1 MIARI
6 SAVAIQNKQ
15 QAEGIS
21 HESENIYRTLFERMS
36 DPMLLLKGD
45 RIIDCNAATLKLLA
59 YQTKSDFLNQRL
71 SDISHAFQ
79 SDGQSSEEKFEE
91 MIAIAIQA
99 GFHRFE
105 WSHKRYDD
113 LIVPVE
119 VMLTPV
125 IVDGELILHTVW
137 RDITE
142 RVRAD
147 EQLRRSETKLRTLY
161 DSTSDAVM
169 LLNEKGLFDCNK
181 ATMAIFGCTDQKYFC
196 SLHFA
201 DLSPA
206 KQPCGTDSMELA
218 NRHIAIAMDKGS
230 YHFEWTHKRVDTG
243 KSFPADVLLCVMEI
257 DGNPA
262 LQAVVR
268 DITKRK
274 QSENVLRESEFR
286 WKFAIEGSGDGVW
299 DWNIQTSE
307 AKYSKRWKEMLG
319 YAEDDILPTNDE
331 WVRRIHPDDQSSV
344 AGTMQAYLDGKIEI
358 YVVEYRLRCK
368 DDSYK
373 WILGRGMIV
382 SCDEDGK
389 PLRMIGTHTDIT
401 ERKQMEEQVR
411 QLAFYDS
418 LTKLANR
425 LLLNDRLTQAISTS
439 KRSGCHVAVIF
450 IDLDNFKSL
459 NDTHGHVIGD
469 LLLIEVASRLKNC
482 VRNNDTVA
490 RFGGDEFVVML
501 SELDVDKAAS
511 ISQASIV
518 AEKMR
523 NILSKLYL
531 LTISHDGQLDT
542 TVEHHCTASIG
553 VALIN
558 HEGSQDDILEW
569 ADAAMYQA
577 KEAGRNSIRFYDS
590 KK

>member
-1 MIARI
+1 M
-6 SAVAIQNKQ
+6 VIQNKQ

-21 HESENIYRTLFERMS
+21 SESENIYRTLFERMS
-36 DPMLLLKGD
+36 DPMLLLKDG
-45 RIIDCNAATLKLLA
+45 RFIDCNAATLKLLA
-59 YQTKSDFLNQRL
+59 YPAKSDFLNQRL

-79 SDGQSSEEKFEE
+79 SDGRSSEEKFEE

-105 WSHKRYDD
+105 WSHKRYDG
-113 LIVPVE
+113 LTVPVE

-125 IVDGELILHTVW
+125 IVDGGLILHTVW

-142 RVRAD
+142 RIRAD

-257 DGNPA
+257 NGNPA

-274 QSENVLRESEFR
+274 HGENVLRESEFR

-299 DWNIQTSE
+299 DWNIQTAE

-331 WVRRIHPDDQSSV
+331 WVKRIHPDDQSFV
-344 AGTMQAYLDGKIEI
+344 AGTMQAYLDGKTEI

-401 ERKQMEEQVR
+401 ERKQMEDQVR

-425 LLLNDRLTQAISTS
+425 LLFNDRLTQAISTS

-450 IDLDNFKSL
+450 IDLDNFKAL

-469 LLLIEVASRLKNC
+469 LLLTEVASRLKNC

-523 NILSKLYL
+523 NILSRLYL
-531 LTISHDGQLDT
+531 LTIRHDGQSDT

>member
-1 MIARI
+1 M
-6 SAVAIQNKQ
+6 AIQNKQ

-21 HESENIYRTLFERMS
+21 SESENIYRTLFERMS
-36 DPMLLLKGD
+36 DPMLLLKDG
-45 RIIDCNAATLKLLA
+45 RFIDCNAATLKLLA
-59 YQTKSDFLNQRL
+59 YPTKSDFLNQRL

-79 SDGQSSEEKFEE
+79 SDGRSSEEKFEE

-105 WSHKRYDD
+105 WSHKRYDG
-113 LIVPVE
+113 LTVPVE

-125 IVDGELILHTVW
+125 IVDGGLILHTVW

-142 RVRAD
+142 RIRAD

-243 KSFPADVLLCVMEI
+243 KSFPADVQLCVMEI
-257 DGNPA
+257 NGNLA

-274 QSENVLRESEFR
+274 QGENVLRESEFR

-299 DWNIQTSE
+299 DWNIKTAE

-331 WVRRIHPDDQSSV
+331 WVKRIHPDDQSFV
-344 AGTMQAYLDGKIEI
+344 AGTMQAYLDGKTEI

-389 PLRMIGTHTDIT
+389 PLRMIGTHTDMT
-401 ERKQMEEQVR
+401 ERKQMEDQVR

-425 LLLNDRLTQAISTS
+425 LLFNDRLTQAISTS

-450 IDLDNFKSL
+450 IDLDNFKAL

-469 LLLIEVASRLKNC
+469 LLLTEVASRLKNC

-523 NILSKLYL
+523 NILSRLYL
-531 LTISHDGQLDT
+531 LTIRHDGQSDT

>member
-1 MIARI
+1 
-6 SAVAIQNKQ
+6 
-15 QAEGIS
+15 
-21 HESENIYRTLFERMS
+21 
-36 DPMLLLKGD
+36 
-45 RIIDCNAATLKLLA
+45 
-59 YQTKSDFLNQRL
+59 
-71 SDISHAFQ
+71 
-79 SDGQSSEEKFEE
+79 
-91 MIAIAIQA
+91 
-99 GFHRFE
+99 
-105 WSHKRYDD
+105 
-113 LIVPVE
+113 
-119 VMLTPV
+119 
-125 IVDGELILHTVW
+125 
-137 RDITE
+137 
-142 RVRAD
+142 
-147 EQLRRSETKLRTLY
+147 
-161 DSTSDAVM
+161 
-169 LLNEKGLFDCNK
+169 
-181 ATMAIFGCTDQKYFC
+181 
-196 SLHFA
+196 
-201 DLSPA
+201 
-206 KQPCGTDSMELA
+206 
-218 NRHIAIAMDKGS
+218 MDKGS

-331 WVRRIHPDDQSSV
+331 WVKRIHPDDQSSV
-344 AGTMQAYLDGKIEI
+344 AGTMQAYLDGKVEI

-368 DDSYK
+368 DDSFK

-418 LTKLANR
+418 LTQLANR

-450 IDLDNFKSL
+450 IDLDNFKPL

-531 LTISHDGQLDT
+531 LTIRHDGQLDT